1 MKINLYD
8 KNLNRIAYIG
18 DKYKSLL
25 WSEGFNTM
33 GSFTIELSENDDIKK
48 KVKTDY
54 YVGRSDRKTLMVIKS
69 VQASNGLIIATG
81 KPATRVLD
89 DVAFVGTISEGEQI
103 DTVISNVY
111 NSSAKFP
118 NVVFLPTNIPKKYQ
132 HQISH
137 KSFLELCETMCQ
149 YADMGFKA
157 VKDGKTI
164 GIEFYDPAENPN
176 LVFSRKFGN
185 LSLDAVV
192 TSTEPYKNYAIVL
205 GSGEGNARVRVDV
218 DKTNGEQ
225 RRELI
230 VDASGI
236 QPEDGETTEQYRSR
250 LAAEGSTQLLEM
262 QDIFECSIST
272 DPSDFGIKYDLG
284 DIITVYLTDYGMK
297 MKARLAKFTQTVQN
311 NETKTTLEI
320 GKIVYVKKR

>member
-8 KNLNRIAYIG
+8 TDLNRIAYIG
-18 DKYKSLL
+18 DKYRSLL

-33 GSFTIELSENDDIKK
+33 GSFTIELSENEDLKK
-48 KVKTDY
+48 KIKTDY
-54 YVGRSDRKTLMVIKS
+54 YIGRSDRKTLMVIKS

-81 KPATRVLD
+81 KPATRVLE
-89 DVAFVGTISEGEQI
+89 DVAFVGTILADQQI
-103 DTVISNVY
+103 DTAILNAYNNSTKFKNVI
-111 NSSAKFP
+111 
-118 NVVFLPTNIPKKYQ
+118 FLPSNINKKYP

-149 YADMGFKA
+149 DSDTGFKA

-164 GIEFYDPAENPN
+164 TIEFYDPEENPN

-185 LSLDAVV
+185 LSLDSVL

-236 QPEDGETTEQYRSR
+236 QPEDGETTAQYRSR
-250 LAAEGSTQLLEM
+250 LAAEGATRLLEL

-272 DPSDFGIKYDLG
+272 DPADFGTKYDLG
-284 DIITVYLTDYGMK
+284 DVITVYLTDYGLK
-297 MKARLAKFTQTVQN
+297 MQARIAKFTQTVQN